1 MQPPSAMNIE
11 VANPANNKT
20 KTLKMQSALSTPSA
34 LLLGTNNSFLLH
46 MRRRFATKG
55 EAKKPAG
62 GNRGLTH
69 TPSSF
74 FNLFLPFLPPH
85 PTPAIPT
92 WKEAK
97 INGSEHDMH
106 GATEG
111 AAMIG
116 TWQET

>member
-1 MQPPSAMNIE
+1 MNIE

-62 GNRGLTH
+62 GSRGLTH
-69 TPSSF
+69 TPPPLFSTCSF
-74 FNLFLPFLPPH
+74 LSFLPTPP
-85 PTPAIPT
+85 PAIPT

-106 GATEG
+106 GATGG